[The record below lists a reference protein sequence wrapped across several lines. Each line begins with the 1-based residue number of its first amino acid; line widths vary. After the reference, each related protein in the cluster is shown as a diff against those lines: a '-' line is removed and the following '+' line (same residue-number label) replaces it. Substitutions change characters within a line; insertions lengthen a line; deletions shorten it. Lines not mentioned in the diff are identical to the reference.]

1 MKKTKKIVALFLA
14 AVMLVCTTVAATVAY
29 LTSVTEVVENTF
41 TVGNVKITLDE
52 AKVNEKGLKDNGAS
66 GRVTDN
72 SYHVYPGMT
81 YDKDPQVHVK
91 AGSEEAYIRM
101 QVTVSDLDALKNAF
115 PKAKYPTWYNGDVF
129 LLQMLVEGWDK
140 EVWLTK
146 GFDPETGIY
155 EFWYKDTVDATVDTD
170 PDTDGVQTKDID
182 LKPLFTKVVIP
193 KTITNVVPE
202 GAASGTLSEFEYLN
216 NIKINVVAHAI
227 QAEGFAN
234 ADAAWAQW
242 K

>member
-101 QVTVSDLDALKNAF
+101 QVTVSDLNALKNAF

-155 EFWYKDTVDATVDTD
+155 EFWYKDTVDASESATD
-170 PDTDGVQTKDID
+170 IN
-182 LKPLFTKVVIP
+182 LEPLFKNVIIP
-193 KTITNVVPE
+193 ETITNVVPE

>member
-52 AKVNEKGLKDNGAS
+52 AKVNEKGLKDNS
-66 GRVTDN
+66 TSTRVTDN

-91 AGSEEAYIRM
+91 PESEEAYIRM
-101 QVTVSDLDALKNAF
+101 LVTVDSVNDLKAAF
-115 PKAKYPTWYNGDVF
+115 PATDKDGKATEYATWYNGEIF
-129 LLQMLVEGWDK
+129 LLQYLVEGWNKD
-140 EVWLTK
+140 VWEFEGYNNGT
-146 GFDPETGIY
+146 Y
-155 EFWYKDTVDATVDTD
+155 EFRYFETVETLGETTDTD
-170 PDTDGVQTKDID
+170 
-182 LKPLFTKVVIP
+182 LAPLFTKVKIP
-193 KTITNVVPE
+193 AGLDNEHLAHLDDV
-202 GAASGTLSEFEYLN
+202 
-216 NIKINVVAHAI
+216 KINIIAHAM
-227 QAEGFAN
+227 QAEGFAD

>member
-29 LTSVTEVVENTF
+29 LTSTTEVVENTF

-52 AKVNEKGLKDNGAS
+52 AKVNDKGLIDNSAS
-66 GRVTDN
+66 NRVTDN

-101 QVTVSDLDALKNAF
+101 QVTVSDLNALKNAF
-115 PKAKYPTWYNGDVF
+115 PQSKYPTWYNGDVF
-129 LLQMLVEGWDK
+129 LLQMLVSGWD
-140 EVWLTK
+140 ETVWLTK
-146 GFDPETGIY
+146 GFDPKTGIY
-155 EFWYKDTVDATVDTD
+155 EFWYKDTVDATVDID

-182 LKPLFTKVVIP
+182 LEPLFTNVIIP
-193 KTITNVVPE
+193 ETITNVVPE
-202 GAASGTLSEFEYLN
+202 GAVSGTLSEFEYLN

-234 ADAAWAQW
+234 AEAAWLAW
-242 K
+242 

>member
-1 MKKTKKIVALFLA
+1 MKKTKKIVALVLA

-29 LTSVTEVVENTF
+29 LTSTTEVVENTF

-52 AKVNEKGLKDNGAS
+52 APVTDKGLKDNSAS
-66 GRVTDN
+66 TRVTDN

-101 QVTVSDLDALKNAF
+101 QVTVSDLNALKNAF
-115 PKAKYPTWYNGDVF
+115 PQAKYPTWYNGDVF
-129 LLQMLVEGWDK
+129 LLQMLVSGWD
-140 EVWLTK
+140 ETVWLTK
-146 GFDPETGIY
+146 GFDTKTGIY
-155 EFWYKDTVDATVDTD
+155 EFWYKDTVDASESAT
-170 PDTDGVQTKDID
+170 DID
-182 LKPLFTKVVIP
+182 LEPLFTNVIIP
-193 KTITNVVPE
+193 ETITNIVPE

-234 ADAAWAQW
+234 AEAAWGEW
-242 K
+242 